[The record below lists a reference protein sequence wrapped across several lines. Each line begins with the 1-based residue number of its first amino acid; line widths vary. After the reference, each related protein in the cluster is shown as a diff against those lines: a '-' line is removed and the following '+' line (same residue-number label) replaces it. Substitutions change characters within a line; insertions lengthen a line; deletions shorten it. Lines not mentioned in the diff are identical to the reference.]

1 MKYISGIFA
10 LNINCDLDTCGDWHQ
25 SALKWDSFTLLESE
39 NSIWGDYGIEKNKT
53 IPGHS
58 VKYNVA
64 NHIRALLDLIQ
75 QHNFGLAGGMR
86 EDFICNDKYNKE
98 IFEKVYM
105 LRNSNRWND
114 ISRFMGKEYCLRWID
129 FLEEHNE
136 RMDV

>member
-25 SALKWDSFTLLESE
+25 SALKLDSFTLLESE

-114 ISRFMGKEYCLRWID
+114 ISRFMGKEYCLRCID

>member
-25 SALKWDSFTLLESE
+25 SALNWDSFTLLESE

>member
-105 LRNSNRWND
+105 LRNSNKWND
-114 ISRFMGKEYCLRWID
+114 ISRFMGKEYCLKWID

>member
-129 FLEEHNE
+129 FL
-136 RMDV
+136 

>member
-75 QHNFGLAGGMR
+75 QYNFGLAGGMR

>member
-39 NSIWGDYGIEKNKT
+39 NSIWGDYGIEKNKV

-75 QHNFGLAGGMR
+75 QYNFVLAGGMR

-114 ISRFMGKEYCLRWID
+114 ISRFMGKEYCLKWID